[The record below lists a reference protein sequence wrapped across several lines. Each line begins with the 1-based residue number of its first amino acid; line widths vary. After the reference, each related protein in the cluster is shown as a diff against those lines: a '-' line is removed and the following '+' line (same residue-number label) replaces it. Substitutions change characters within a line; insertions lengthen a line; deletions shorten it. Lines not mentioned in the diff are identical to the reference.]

1 MPEEAVDF
9 WPDLDTTKPRTPVLI
24 LKQQAALLGKHT
36 KNLVVAKVET
46 VGTYKGYFL
55 HKFILEAPALNYRY
69 EMFSISHDLRLYP
82 VTLESSPE
90 SHLSRAPTVF
100 NSENELV
107 DWLKDVLNSGA
118 TKNILGTL
126 LAQVEA

>member
-9 WPDLDTTKPRTPVLI
+9 WPDLGSVKPRTPVLI
-24 LKQQAALLGKHT
+24 LKQQAALL
-36 KNLVVAKVET
+36 ET
-46 VGTYKGYFL
+46 EGTYKGYFV

-69 EMFSISHDLRLYP
+69 EMFKISHDLRLYP

-90 SHLSRAPTVF
+90 SHVLRAPTIF
-100 NSENELV
+100 NSEIELV
-107 DWLKDVLNSGA
+107 DWLKDILNSSS
-118 TKNILGTL
+118 TRNILGTL